1 VAGSFPLPK
10 ENGADAT
17 WTGFEGVSSADN
29 QNILVFW
36 AQQEVDGYLDNSTCG
51 TVDDISVECTD
62 NGAADLTPNL
72 VNNFVNDPRA
82 TSFQVGVANAG
93 ADFAV
98 DLSEYGPIYN
108 VSSGHGDV
116 AVTGDAVSVDF
127 SAHNGQLSYF
137 GFEGAAGNS
146 QF

>member
-1 VAGSFPLPK
+1 M
-10 ENGADAT
+10 
-17 WTGFEGVSSADN
+17 
-29 QNILVFW
+29 
-36 AQQEVDGYLDNSTCG
+36 
-51 TVDDISVECTD
+51 IS
-62 NGAADLTPNL
+62 
-72 VNNFVNDPRA
+72 
-82 TSFQVGVANAG
+82 QVGVANAG